1 VWGAVIAA
9 ALRFSMWLSASH
21 AHACTR
27 TNDTSYLPEP
37 SVTNVRHM
45 LESGS
50 EAHRNRKGPYAIVR
64 PSLLQNSEVLQLP
77 ALARVS
83 ANFPVAKYRRGM
95 LAFCTMICDRL
106 TLAKPRDGVKI
117 STVHKAYGPFLV
129 RYCSDPLS
137 DYLWSAKTAS
147 RLWTPSFPP
156 ASIGGDAHLFCR
168 RMPWR

>member
-1 VWGAVIAA
+1 LGMVFAPNICVGCGHRRP
-9 ALRFSMWLSASH
+9 LRSSMWLSASL

-37 SVTNVRHM
+37 SVTNVCHL

-50 EAHRNRKGPYAIVR
+50 EAHRNRKGPYARVR
-64 PSLLQNSEVLQLP
+64 PALLQNSEVLQLP

-83 ANFPVAKYRRGM
+83 ADFPVAKYRRGM

-137 DYLWSAKTAS
+137 DYRHNRSNRAGLVAVYLTV
-147 RLWTPSFPP
+147 
-156 ASIGGDAHLFCR
+156 C
-168 RMPWR
+168 